1 MKNRPEPLDEAL
13 GRVFAQAAAATR
25 HDMALY
31 RKVREATYTKALK
44 TVRLL
49 PATHSTNKK

>member
-1 MKNRPEPLDEAL
+1 MKTKPEPLDEAL

-25 HDMALY
+25 QDMALY
-31 RKVREATYTKALK
+31 RKVREATYTEALK

-49 PATHSTNKK
+49 PVQRA